1 MTMFDQSYVN
11 WAFTALGAMGGFIL
25 KATWDA
31 LVQLRKDMSA
41 LQESIS
47 TNYVR
52 RDDFKTHA
60 QRVEL
65 LLDRIYERLDSKADK
80 P

>member
-1 MTMFDQSYVN
+1 MFDQSYVN